1 MEYDVRRITKLMRF
15 DVNRKIKQI
24 YDFSKKDYYVDTDG
38 NLYYRREKLVDIKN
52 NFGYITNTIKDND
65 GVARTFSRQQIMA
78 QTFLLD
84 SFEEGMTV
92 DHINRVRHDN
102 RLENLR
108 WGTAKQQIHNQTRK
122 IHKTTIKNNTVHQLY
137 LKIVPDQR
145 EYFVNNVMPKF
156 NKQNY
161 IYLTM
166 MYDLYNSVKSNNIT
180 DPIMKKYVENYIS
193 FNSGGSDITTRPEL
207 YDYFYPKIRQYYSD
221 KSKEI
226 AIQSTT
232 ELVDVAE
239 FEKVF
244 KDKKY
249 VKKEFKEYC
258 INKFNLKN
266 EVFKNKESI
275 NLFLEKIGFKIWHK
289 RTGDYIIKIDDS
301 NN

>member
-1 MEYDVRRITKLMRF
+1 
-15 DVNRKIKQI
+15 
-24 YDFSKKDYYVDTDG
+24 
-38 NLYYRREKLVDIKN
+38 
-52 NFGYITNTIKDND
+52 
-65 GVARTFSRQQIMA
+65 
-78 QTFLLD
+78 
-84 SFEEGMTV
+84 MTV

-108 WGTAKQQIHNQTRK
+108 WSTTKQQIRNQTRK
-122 IHKTTIKNNTVHQLY
+122 IHKIIAIDNHPYQLFQRVIEDQRLYFISNIEPKFDKNNY
-137 LKIVPDQR
+137 KPLK
-145 EYFVNNVMPKF
+145 
-156 NKQNY
+156 
-161 IYLTM
+161 L
-166 MYDLYNSVKSNNIT
+166 MYDIYNAISNDNTLDSVLNSYL
-180 DPIMKKYVENYIS
+180 DDYLLFVKKYDKNIVRDE
-193 FNSGGSDITTRPEL
+193 F
-207 YDYFYPKIRQYYSD
+207 YDYFYPKIKNYHSD

-275 NLFLEKIGFKIWHK
+275 NLFLEK
-289 RTGDYIIKIDDS
+289 
-301 NN
+301 

>member
-1 MEYDVRRITKLMRF
+1 MEYEVRRITKLMRF

-38 NLYYRREKLVDIKN
+38 NLYHRREKLVDIKN

-65 GVARTFSRQQIMA
+65 GVARTFSRQQIVA

-108 WGTAKQQIHNQTRK
+108 WSTAKQQIHNQTRK
-122 IHKTTIKNNTVHQLY
+122 IHRVNISNFDYQPFQALIKDQKIYFINNPV
-137 LKIVPDQR
+137 
-145 EYFVNNVMPKF
+145 PKF
-156 NKQNY
+156 DKVKY
-161 IYLTM
+161 KYLNLLYKIHKYM
-166 MYDLYNSVKSNNIT
+166 LDGDESDLDSILLS
-180 DPIMKKYVENYIS
+180 YVENNKYIKFKDKS
-193 FNSGGSDITTRPEL
+193 EF
-207 YDYFYPKIRQYYSD
+207 YDYFYPNIRQYYSD

>member
-1 MEYDVRRITKLMRF
+1 MEYEVRRITKLMRF

-65 GVARTFSRQQIMA
+65 GVARTFSRQQIVA

-108 WGTAKQQIHNQTRK
+108 WSTTKQQIRNQTRK
-122 IHKTTIKNNTVHQLY
+122 IHKIIAIDNHPYQLFQRVIEDQRLYFISNIEPKFDKNNY
-137 LKIVPDQR
+137 KPLK
-145 EYFVNNVMPKF
+145 
-156 NKQNY
+156 
-161 IYLTM
+161 L
-166 MYDLYNSVKSNNIT
+166 MYDIYNAISNYNTLDSVLNSYL
-180 DPIMKKYVENYIS
+180 DDYLLFVKKYDKNIVRDE
-193 FNSGGSDITTRPEL
+193 F
-207 YDYFYPKIRQYYSD
+207 YDYFYPKIKNYHSD

-249 VKKEFKEYC
+249 IKKEFKEYC

-289 RTGDYIIKIDDS
+289 RTGDYIIKIGDSDD
-301 NN
+301 